1 MPVATKLHL
10 TFSTTAGD
18 LEDDFPLNQPL
29 KAVKRE
35 VMARLKLDVSKADE
49 FVVVFQGN
57 PLDEAKN
64 LGELN
69 LPDNAVLTIERR
81 ELVKI

>member
-1 MPVATKLHL
+1 MSVATKVHL

-18 LEDDFPLNQPL
+18 LEDDFPLHQPL
-29 KAVKRE
+29 GATKRQ
-35 VMARLKLDVSKADE
+35 VMGRLKLDEGKADE
-49 FVVVFQGN
+49 LVVVFQGN
-57 PLDEAKN
+57 VLDETKS

>member
-1 MPVATKLHL
+1 MTVATKVRV

-18 LEDDFPLNQPL
+18 LEDDFPANQPL
-29 KAVKRE
+29 HALKGE

-49 FVVVFQGN
+49 FVVVLQGN
-57 PLDEAKN
+57 PLDEKT

-69 LPDNAVLTIERR
+69 IPDNAVLTIERR
-81 ELVKI
+81 ELIKI